1 MITFSFVAELQPR
14 GIRVNAISPGMTD
27 TPIFE
32 RLGMSRPEED
42 EMQES
47 MSGQIPMG
55 RFGRPDEIAAAALF
69 LASDASSYA
78 TGVKLPVSGGLGQL

>member
-1 MITFSFVAELQPR
+1 
-14 GIRVNAISPGMTD
+14 
-27 TPIFE
+27 
-32 RLGMSRPEED
+32 MSRPEED